1 MTGQEFRQLRVD
13 NGLLQRDLAG
23 LLGVSE
29 RQIQRW
35 EASAV
40 VPSIGEYALI
50 GVTTILD
57 HEGQT
62 AA

>member
-1 MTGQEFRQLRVD
+1 MTGPEFRALRTSD
-13 NGLLQRDLAG
+13 GLLQKDLAE

-35 EASAV
+35 EAAAT
-40 VPSIGEYALI
+40 VPSIGEFALV
-50 GVTTILD
+50 GVLTILD
-57 HEGQT
+57 RQD